1 MKVMFLFGTQSSI
14 GDLAHKLES
23 LVQGKLWLQVILSM
37 MLGIIIG
44 IILGPDVQIT
54 TPAQAKIIGEWLALP
69 GELFLRLI
77 KMILIPLVF
86 LSILRGLGGSDVAQL
101 RSIGPRLIAYLLFT
115 TTFACTIGII
125 LASLLHPGSYVTLP
139 NDSAVSGLEI
149 IAEGKYIKAPH
160 IMETLPST
168 ALLIIP
174 DNPLASA
181 ANEELLGIV
190 IFALIIGLSLNMQ
203 PNRKIKPILDMTDG
217 FLDVLMTIV
226 QWAMFLTPLAAFGL
240 TARMVIQSG
249 VGVLLGMGMYIGTVL
264 IGLFSLL
271 VLYCLLILIFKRLN
285 PFHFL
290 RSIGPVQLLAF
301 STSSSAAVMPY
312 SIQTANEKLDVDPA
326 TSSIIVPLG
335 TTVNMDGTAVYQSIA
350 MIFMAQIA
358 GMELGIGQIILV
370 VITLVGS
377 SIGTPGTPGVGVAIL
392 LTIAGNLGIPT
403 GGHALLLGVDR
414 LLDRFRTV
422 INVTGDLTA
431 CVLFNSKK

>member
-1 MKVMFLFGTQSSI
+1 MFLFGAKSPL

-23 LVQGKLWLQVILSM
+23 LVHGKLWLQVILSM
-37 MLGIIIG
+37 ALGVIIG
-44 IILGPDVQIT
+44 VLLGPDVHLT

-69 GELFLRLI
+69 GELFLRVI

-86 LSILRGLGGSDVAQL
+86 LSILRGLGGSDVKQL
-101 RSIGPRLIAYLLFT
+101 RAIGPKLIGYLLFT
-115 TTFACTIGII
+115 TTFSCTIGIM
-125 LASLLHPGSYVTLP
+125 LASALHPGSYVSIPEDSTL
-139 NDSAVSGLEI
+139 AVGLEVLV
-149 IAEGKYIKAPH
+149 EGDKVEVPH

-174 DNPLASA
+174 ENPLASA
-181 ANEELLGIV
+181 TNGELLGIV

-249 VGVLLGMGMYIGTVL
+249 IGVLLGMGMYIGTVL
-264 IGLFSLL
+264 IGLLCLL
-271 VLYCLLILIFKRLN
+271 VLYCILIAVLKRSN

-290 RSIGPVQLLAF
+290 RAIAPVQLLAF

-312 SIQTANEKLDVDPA
+312 SIQTATEKLDVDPA

-350 MIFMAQIA
+350 MIFMAQI
-358 GMELGIGQIILV
+358 GGVELGLGQIILV
-370 VITLVGS
+370 VVTLVGS

-431 CVLFNSKK
+431 CVLFGTKKK